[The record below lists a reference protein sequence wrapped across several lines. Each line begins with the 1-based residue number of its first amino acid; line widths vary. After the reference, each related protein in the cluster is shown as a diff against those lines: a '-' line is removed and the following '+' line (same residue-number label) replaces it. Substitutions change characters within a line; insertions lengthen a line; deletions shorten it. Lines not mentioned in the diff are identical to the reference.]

1 MIMPKSSSRRAALLA
16 LLLVVGAANGGIIA
30 RLYAPGLA
38 GQSFFVATRVWILLL
53 PLLWAWRLDRERFSL
68 AWPTRQEWQV
78 GIGLGWAMMAV
89 IYGGYALIGQQWID
103 AEVARSRAAA
113 LGLLQPLGFAAFAV
127 YFTVVNAL
135 VEEYIWRWFVYRKCA
150 VLVPGVWAVALAALC
165 FTLHHIVSL
174 FGFTGDWGVAV
185 LGSIG
190 VFVAGAVW
198 SGCYLR
204 YHSLWVCYISHALA
218 DLAIAI
224 VAWQIL
230 FT

>member
-1 MIMPKSSSRRAALLA
+1 MPKSSSRRAALLA
-16 LLLVVGAANGGIIA
+16 LLLIVSAANIGIVA
-30 RLYAPGLA
+30 RLYVPGLA
-38 GQSFFVATRVWILLL
+38 GQGFFVMTRGWILLL
-53 PLLWAWRLDRERFSL
+53 PLLWVWRIDRERLSL
-68 AWPTRQEWQV
+68 TWPTRQEWQV
-78 GIGLGWAMMAV
+78 GGWLGLAMLGA
-89 IYGGYALIGQQWID
+89 IYGGYALFGHQWID
-103 AEVARSRAAA
+103 PEVARSRAAP

-127 YFTVVNAL
+127 YFTFVNAL
-135 VEEYIWRWFVYRKCA
+135 VEEYIWRWFVYRKCT
-150 VLVPGVWAVALAALC
+150 VLVPGAWAVALAALC

-174 FGFTGDWGVAV
+174 FGFTGSWIVTV

-204 YHSLWVCYISHALA
+204 YQSLWVCYISHALA

-224 VAWQIL
+224 VGWQIL